1 MAWRDIPARLFGRRS
16 EMEDIRKLSSVISQ
30 AEKLLGE
37 GDIRGVADLVGR
49 CRRSRVLVT
58 GLVATLAAWKHTFL
72 AEPRDVDAENTKALT
87 EALRK
92 TRLVEKSGRRPASAP
107 ENADNPVF
115 GILALYALLQETAQT
130 VAFDAR
136 RPVPPP
142 SELEAAVGILRRQ
155 YADEIFGQL
164 CDLATARRML
174 SCYVAALH
182 GWEVDRDRIQ
192 EMRQR
197 RETVPPEER
206 RAMDREIARLETDMQ
221 RGAERALEQMEGVR
235 LPATYTS
242 KLTDELEILA
252 WLAHNSGAHRR
263 SPYRPAAARQ
273 VRHPPRASPGRAA
286 YRCGGCLPGAGPTA
300 RAHRRAAALRRPSV
314 RGVGQGAVLRSAGIS
329 APDAASGGAGSR
341 PLSSRTAG
349 VGPADE
355 AITD

>member
-16 EMEDIRKLSSVISQ
+16 EMEDIRKLSSVISR
-30 AEKLLGE
+30 AEGLLRD

-58 GLVATLAAWKHTFL
+58 GLGATLAAWKHTFL
-72 AEPRDVDAENTKALT
+72 AEPRDVDAESTKALT

-164 CDLATARRML
+164 CDLATARRMP

-197 RETVPPEER
+197 RETVPPEEL
-206 RAMDREIARLETDMQ
+206 AAIASGYARIIEESAGELKELQDIVNPTDM
-221 RGAERALEQMEGVR
+221 
-235 LPATYTS
+235 S
-242 KLTDELEILA
+242 LTDKDRIDVVQRVYDTLRRHRDLA
-252 WLAHNSGAHRR
+252 GYYTRKYISVSLLR
-263 SPYRPAAARQ
+263 
-273 VRHPPRASPGRAA
+273 
-286 YRCGGCLPGAGPTA
+286 A
-300 RAHRRAAALRRPSV
+300 RARNDLDR
-314 RGVGQGAVLRSAGIS
+314 VLSLYG
-329 APDAASGGAGSR
+329 
-341 PLSSRTAG
+341 T
-349 VGPADE
+349 DE
-355 AITD
+355 QRYW

>member
-16 EMEDIRKLSSVISQ
+16 EMADIRKLSSVISQ

-37 GDIRGVADLVGR
+37 GNIRGVADLVGR
-49 CRRSRVLVT
+49 YRRSRVLVT
-58 GLVATLAAWKHTFL
+58 GLGATLAAWKHTFL
-72 AEPRDVDAENTKALT
+72 AEPRDVDAESTKALT

-164 CDLATARRML
+164 CDLATARRMP

-206 RAMDREIARLETDMQ
+206 RALDREIARLETDMQ
-221 RGAERALEQMEGVR
+221 RGAERTLERMEGVR

-252 WLAHNSGAHRR
+252 WLAHTPERIDDPRIDRQLLDKYGIRPGRPRAEQLTDVEAAFRELDQRLARIAGRPPCADRLFGTSDRELSSARQEPPHRTPQAEVR
-263 SPYRPAAARQ
+263 DPGPSLPEPAA
-273 VRHPPRASPGRAA
+273 PGR
-286 YRCGGCLPGAGPTA
+286 RMK
-300 RAHRRAAALRRPSV
+300 R
-314 RGVGQGAVLRSAGIS
+314 
-329 APDAASGGAGSR
+329 
-341 PLSSRTAG
+341 
-349 VGPADE
+349 
-355 AITD
+355 

>member
-1 MAWRDIPARLFGRRS
+1 MAWWDIPARLFGRRS
-16 EMEDIRKLSSVISQ
+16 EMANVRRLSSVVSQ
-30 AEKLLGE
+30 AEGLLRD

-58 GLVATLAAWKHTFL
+58 GLGATLAAWKHTFL
-72 AEPRDVDAENTKALT
+72 AEPRDVDAESTKVLM

-92 TRLVEKSGRRPASAP
+92 TRLVEKSGRRPASVP

-164 CDLATARRML
+164 CDLATARRMP

-192 EMRQR
+192 EIWQR

-206 RAMDREIARLETDMQ
+206 RALDREIARLETDMQ
-221 RGAERALEQMEGVR
+221 RGAERALERIEGVR

-252 WLAHNSGAHRR
+252 WLAHTPERIDDPRIDRQLLDKYDIHPGRPRAEQLTDVEAAFRELDQRLARIAGRR
-263 SPYRPAAARQ
+263 PCADRLFGTPAREQLSARQ
-273 VRHPPRASPGRAA
+273 EPPHRTPQAEVRDPDPSLPEPPAPGR
-286 YRCGGCLPGAGPTA
+286 RMK
-300 RAHRRAAALRRPSV
+300 R
-314 RGVGQGAVLRSAGIS
+314 
-329 APDAASGGAGSR
+329 
-341 PLSSRTAG
+341 
-349 VGPADE
+349 
-355 AITD
+355 